1 MEIRKARME
10 DAKELNSLLT
20 LLIRDEGQYDKNI
33 NMNFEVTNM
42 YENYINDPNR
52 IILVALIDNKIVGY
66 IYGFKQFKDD
76 VFTKDIGIL
85 DALYV
90 KEDYRTLGVANSLI
104 KEFKK
109 WAQEMALKEIEV
121 NVLVANTK
129 AHNLYLKNDFKTFSE
144 KMKCIID

>member
-1 MEIRKARME
+1 MEIRKAKME
-10 DAKELNSLLT
+10 EAKELNSLLT

-52 IILVALIDNKIVGY
+52 IILVALVDNKIVGY
-66 IYGFKQFKDD
+66 IYGFKEFKDE
-76 VFTKDIGIL
+76 VSTRDIGIL

-90 KEDYRTLGVANSLI
+90 KEDYRAIGVANSLLE
-104 KEFKK
+104 EFKK

-129 AHNLYLKNDFKTFSE
+129 AHNLYLKNNFKTFSE
-144 KMKCIID
+144 KMKCIIN